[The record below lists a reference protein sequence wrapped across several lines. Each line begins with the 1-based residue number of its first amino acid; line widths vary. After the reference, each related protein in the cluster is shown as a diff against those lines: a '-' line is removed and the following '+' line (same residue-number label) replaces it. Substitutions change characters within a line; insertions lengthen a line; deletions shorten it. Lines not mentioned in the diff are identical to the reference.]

1 MGEVEGGCMSGGG
14 EVKRKEGEYVGG
26 GEKNGKKK
34 EKRNAEVWY
43 VGGGEKKKREGGEGE
58 RGRIY
63 NGNRGRER
71 KKMRKESILGVAKKI
86 NK

>member
-43 VGGGEKKKREGGEGE
+43 VGGGEKRKKGREE
-58 RGRIY
+58 RGRGGEY
-63 NGNRGRER
+63 TTGTEGEGGG
-71 KKMRKESILGVAKKI
+71 K
-86 NK
+86 